1 MQVAQRIVGDAG
13 QVDDRVDAVEI
24 GRHDVA
30 DVGAQGV
37 DGRPLGPDA
46 AVVEQHQASPTGS

>member
-1 MQVAQRIVGDAG
+1 MQVAQRIVGAAG
-13 QVDDRVDAVEI
+13 QVDDRFDAVEI

-37 DGRPLGPDA
+37 DGRPRGPDTA
-46 AVVEQHQASPTGS
+46 DVEQHQTSPTDS